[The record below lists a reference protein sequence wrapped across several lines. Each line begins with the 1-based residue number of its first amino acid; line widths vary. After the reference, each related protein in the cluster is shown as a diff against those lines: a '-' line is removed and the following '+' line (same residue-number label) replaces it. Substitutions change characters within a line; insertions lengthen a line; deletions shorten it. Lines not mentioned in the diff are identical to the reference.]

1 MNFFT
6 HLECS
11 HCQAEHEA
19 QQVQNVCRQC
29 DKALYARYDL
39 EKIARAFDRRELMRR
54 APNLWRYRELLPVND
69 LSKIISLGEVNTP
82 LLDATKLARRLN
94 LKKLWVKDE
103 SRLPTGTFK
112 ARGLAMAVTKAHEL
126 GIRRVAIPSAGN
138 AAEAL
143 SAYAAHAA
151 MEAFI
156 FMPKDAPLSNQ
167 LASHMHGANVF
178 LVDGLISDAGKIVAE
193 GKPVCNW
200 FDVSTL
206 KEPYRVEGKK
216 TMGLELA
223 EQLNWEL
230 PDAILYPTGGGTGL
244 VGMWKAFEELEAI
257 GWIGKH
263 RPRMIAVQSSGC
275 APIVKAFE
283 AKKMEAEMWPN
294 AQTLAPGIRV
304 PKPFADTLIL
314 QAIRESRGV
323 ALSVTDDEIVS
334 AIHTFARAEGIP
346 VCPEGA
352 ATLAGLE
359 KLVAQ
364 KEIRPADRVVLFN
377 TGTALKHMDLITAPS
392 FLILDPKGPIDFQH
406 LVQPSR

>member
-1 MNFFT
+1 MSFFT
-6 HLECS
+6 HLECT
-11 HCQAEHEA
+11 HCKTEHDA
-19 QQVQNVCRQC
+19 KQIQNVCRQC
-29 DKALYARYDL
+29 GKALYARYDL
-39 EKIARAFDRRELMRR
+39 EKVARAFDQRELMRR
-54 APNLWRYRELLPVND
+54 TPNLWRYHELLPVND

-82 LLDATKLARRLN
+82 LLNATKLARRLN

-126 GIRRVAIPSAGN
+126 HVKRLAIPSAGN

-143 SAYAAHAA
+143 SAYAAQAG

-156 FMPKDAPLSNQ
+156 FMPQDAPLSNQ
-167 LASHMHGANVF
+167 LASHMHGAKVF
-178 LVDGLISDAGKIVAE
+178 LVDGLISDAGKIVAA
-193 GKPVCNW
+193 GKSICDW

-223 EQLNWEL
+223 EQLNGEL

-244 VGMWKAFEELEAI
+244 LGMWKAFEELEAI

-283 AKKMEAEMWPN
+283 ANKIDAEMWSN

-314 QAIRESRGV
+314 RAIRESEGT
-323 ALSVTDDEIVS
+323 ALSVTDDEIVK
-334 AIHTFARAEGIP
+334 AIHTFAQIEGIP

-359 KLVAQ
+359 KLIAR
-364 KEIRPADRVVLFN
+364 KEIHPTDRVVLFN

-392 FLILDPKGPIDFQH
+392 FPILDPKGLIDFQR
-406 LVQPSR
+406 LTQPSH